1 MTSVEMGQV
10 TLSEFESMAAR
21 FSAALKVLH
30 EAQALIGGPPQVVHT
45 VPYIQTSAVGQMIET
60 RPANAPAVQ
69 PTRISAEAQ
78 AELDAWRNSAARSK
92 LMEQFKQTPEGDAH
106 DD

>member
-30 EAQALIGGPPQVVHT
+30 EAQALIGGAPQVVHT
-45 VPYIQTSAVGQMIET
+45 APYIQHLTPVET
-60 RPANAPAVQ
+60 IARPANAPAAQ
-69 PTRISAEAQ
+69 PMRISPEAQ
-78 AELDAWRNSAARSK
+78 AELDNWRNSAARAK
-92 LMEQFKQTPEGDAH
+92 LLEQFKPEEPVH